1 MPVTI
6 LEDVKTHLEFLGY
19 DVEDDGKVVT
29 AKHAQKLNM
38 IFKSFNGGLLFTA
51 VFTSNDYAKQDME
64 GFLKFINGLNQTACV
79 ARIYADKDVDLLFE
93 GWYPDTYDKAQ
104 FGLFME
110 LWDRDTR
117 GQLREVSSEAE
128 RFLG

>member
-1 MPVTI
+1 MSTTT

-19 DVEDDGKVVT
+19 DIKDDNSVVT
-29 AKHAQKLNM
+29 AKHSQKLNM
-38 IFKSFNGGLLFTA
+38 IFKPFNGGLLFTA

-64 GFLKFINGLNQTACV
+64 GFLKFINGINQNACV
-79 ARIYADKDVDLLFE
+79 ARVYADKDVDLLFE
-93 GWYPDTYDKAQ
+93 GWYPDTYNKAQ

-117 GQLREVSSEAE
+117 GLLRDVSSEAE